1 MISAFPSASWVLAV
15 YAAIACGMVGFNLWV
30 LLQFFPRKGGTP
42 TLARA
47 ALIGFILISSMGLWV
62 SILYDELTG
71 DSSTGFTAA
80 LFGIQI
86 MMMAPFVW
94 AFVAIL
100 RGHERYVDPEGWAWP
115 STLTLLMLGNEL
127 WMGAVFSIALGA
139 RFPSPSFAMDLFTAS
154 AGSVWF
160 FWAMFANMALLL
172 FWVPFPRAE
181 RIALVGLAASALVGP
196 WVVSSIVEGLVLMT
210 VVMTG
215 TFLLLLREVVSRGG
229 THQEITVRTLRTAIA
244 VAVGF
249 GAMFS
254 TQLLLVS
261 DPNGATSAL
270 PYLFTMFGVMIAEM
284 LVLTRRILGRPTE
297 HPPQKEPTAEPDWES
312 SGADPAGAPTP
323 RAQAPEV

>member
-1 MISAFPSASWVLAV
+1 MIAAFPSASWVLAV
-15 YAAIACGMVGFNLWV
+15 YTAIACAMVGFNLWV
-30 LLQFFPRKGGTP
+30 FLQFFPRKGGTP

-47 ALIGFILISSMGLWV
+47 ALVGFILVSSMGLWV

-100 RGHERYVDPEGWAWP
+100 RGHERNVDPEGWAWP
-115 STLTLLMLGNEL
+115 ATLTLLMLGNEL
-127 WMGAVFSIALGA
+127 WMGAVFSIALGGK
-139 RFPSPSFAMDLFTAS
+139 FPSQSFAMDLFIAS

-181 RIALVGLAASALVGP
+181 RIALVGLATSALVGP
-196 WVVSSIVEGLVLMT
+196 WVVSSVVEGLVLMAI
-210 VVMTG
+210 VMSG

-229 THQEITVRTLRTAIA
+229 SRHGISVGTLRTAIA
-244 VAVGF
+244 VAAGF
-249 GAMFS
+249 GAMFL
-254 TQLLLVS
+254 TQLLLVTA
-261 DPNGATSAL
+261 PNGATSAL

-284 LVLTRRILGRPTE
+284 LVLTRRILSRPAE
-297 HPPQKEPTAEPDWES
+297 HPPRQEPTSDPAWETP
-312 SGADPAGAPTP
+312 GADPAGAPTP
-323 RAQAPEV
+323 RAHAPEV